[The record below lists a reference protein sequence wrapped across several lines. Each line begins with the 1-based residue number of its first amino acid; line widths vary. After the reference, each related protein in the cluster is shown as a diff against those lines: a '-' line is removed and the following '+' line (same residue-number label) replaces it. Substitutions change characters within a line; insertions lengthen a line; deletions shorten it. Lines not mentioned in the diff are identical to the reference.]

1 MSNTIQKFATEF
13 IGRKDDNFYVQQ
25 YNIDKY
31 NEKVCQKKLKCYTCH
46 PKKYVKKHTFYSEDI
61 FNFHFDLTN
70 RPLIIITPNKHVE
83 TTLDLSKEEVYKMF
97 EIADKFCKDRNIED
111 YQLITNMG
119 AWKTHGH
126 LHWKLKINEDVCFRM
141 KQDHFKLLKLEKN
154 YAV

>member
-1 MSNTIQKFATEF
+1 MSNTIQKFQTEF

-25 YNIDKY
+25 NNVDKY
-31 NEKVCQKKLKCYTCH
+31 NEKVCQKRLKCYTCH

-97 EIADKFCKDRNIED
+97 VIADKFCKDRNIED

-119 AWKTHGH
+119 AWKTHHH

-141 KQDHFKLLKLEKN
+141 KQDHFKLIKLEKN

>member
-1 MSNTIQKFATEF
+1 MSNTIQKFENEF
-13 IGRKDDNFYVQQ
+13 IGRKDSNFIVQR
-25 YNIDKY
+25 NNVDKQ
-31 NEKVCQKKLKCYTCH
+31 NQKVSIKKMKCYTCN
-46 PKKYVKKHTFYSEDI
+46 PKKYVKNHIFYSEGI

-83 TTLDLSKEEVYKMF
+83 ITVELSKDEIYEMF
-97 EIADKFCKDRNIED
+97 IVIDKFCNDRNIED
-111 YQLITNMG
+111 YQLVTNMG
-119 AWKTHGH
+119 AWKTHKH

>member
-1 MSNTIQKFATEF
+1 MSNTIRDFETEF
-13 IGRKDDNFYVQQ
+13 IGRKDSNFYIPRTNV
-25 YNIDKY
+25 DKY
-31 NEKVCQKKLKCYTCH
+31 NKNVCHKKFKCYTCH
-46 PKKYVKKHTFYSEDI
+46 PKKYVKNHTFYSEDM

-83 TTLDLSKEEVYKMF
+83 TTLDLSKEEIYKMF
-97 EIADKFCKDRNIED
+97 VIVDKFCKDRNIED

>member
-1 MSNTIQKFATEF
+1 MSNTIRHFESEF
-13 IGRKDDNFYVQQ
+13 IGRKENNIYVQQ
-25 YNIDKY
+25 NTCDKPF
-31 NEKVCQKKLKCYTCH
+31 QKKSIKKMKCYTCN
-46 PKKYVKKHTFYSEDI
+46 PKKYVKNHTFYSDGI

-83 TTLDLSKEEVYKMF
+83 TTLELSSDEIYQLFV
-97 EIADKFCKDRNIED
+97 IADKFCKDRDIED

-119 AWKTHGH
+119 AWKTHKH

-141 KQDHFKLLKLEKN
+141 KQDHFKLIKLEKN